1 MTIMTLLDEK
11 YDQMTKSQKKLADFV
26 RQNLVNITFMTIT
39 DLSQQSLTSTA
50 TITRFVKSLGYSSF
64 SEFQNEIQE
73 LAKKE
78 ISPVK
83 EFRYWVVNDKP
94 SKNVL
99 YDEIQ
104 EAKSALDNLYSE
116 ETYDTLVAASKSITQ
131 ARNVYVLGSRS
142 SFSMAYLCYHFLKR
156 VKENIILLE
165 NRNDDVTLPL
175 QYVTKYDMVI
185 VIGYPKYTQFSLN
198 IMQFFK
204 DLGCKILAIT
214 DSQGS
219 PLAKADYVIIAK
231 NRLKIYF
238 ITTLTI
244 INSLIVLVSRMDPKA
259 NTRLFEEENAV
270 TKKLNIYHE

>member
-214 DSQGS
+214 DSQGC

>member
-1 MTIMTLLDEK
+1 MTIMEVLDEK
-11 YDQMTKSQKKLADFV
+11 YDELTKSQKKLADFV

-39 DLSQQSLTSTA
+39 DLSQESKTSTA
-50 TITRFVKSLGYSSF
+50 TITRFVKVLGFASF
-64 SEFQNEIQE
+64 SEFQNKIQE

-83 EFRYWVVNDKP
+83 EFRYWVVNEKP
-94 SKNVL
+94 NKNVL
-99 YDEIQ
+99 FDEIQ

-116 ETYDTLVAASKSITQ
+116 ETYDILVEASKAVSQ

-156 VKENIILLE
+156 VKENIFLLE

-175 QYVTKYDMVI
+175 QYVTKDDLLI
-185 VIGYPKYTQFSLN
+185 VIGYPKYTQFSLD

-204 DLGCKILAIT
+204 ELGCKIFAIT

-219 PLAKADYVIIAK
+219 PFAMADYVIIAK

-244 INSLIVLVSRMDPKA
+244 INSLIVLVSRMDAKA
-259 NTRLFEEENAV
+259 NNRLFEEENAV